1 MGYSRKVLDHFTNP
15 RNVGE
20 ITDADGVGKVG
31 NPADGDLVHIYI
43 KVQDDVLT
51 DVKFKTM
58 GCAAAIAT
66 SSMVTE
72 MAKGLTLKQ
81 ALKLTREE
89 VANAMDGL
97 PPGKMECSNL
107 GAEALHLAIREY
119 LIKNG
124 RESEAPPAAFERG
137 DHCAA
142 GAPIVPH

>member
-1 MGYSRKVLDHFTNP
+1 MSYSRKVLDHFTNP

-81 ALKLTREE
+81 ALKMTREE
-89 VANAMDGL
+89 VANALDGL

-137 DHCAA
+137 DQCAA

>member
-20 ITDADGVGKVG
+20 IPDADGVGKVG

-43 KVQDDVLT
+43 KVQDDVLS

-66 SSMVTE
+66 SSKVTE
-72 MAKGLTLKQ
+72 MAKGMTLKQ
-81 ALKLTREE
+81 ALQLTRED
-89 VANAMDGL
+89 VANELDGL

-107 GAEALHLAIREY
+107 GADALHMAIREY
-119 LIKNG
+119 LVNKG
-124 RESEAPPAAFERG
+124 RGEEAPPEIDERG
-137 DHCAA
+137 DQCAR
-142 GAPIVPH
+142 GAPIVPR

>member
-20 ITDADGVGKVG
+20 IPDADGVGKVG

-43 KVQDDVLT
+43 KVQDDVLS

-66 SSMVTE
+66 SSKVTE

-81 ALKLTREE
+81 ALAMTREQ
-89 VANAMDGL
+89 VAEALDGL

-119 LIKNG
+119 LIKKG
-124 RESEAPPAAFERG
+124 RGSEAPPAAFERG
-137 DHCAA
+137 DQCAM

>member
-31 NPADGDLVHIYI
+31 NPSDGDLVHIYI
-43 KVQDDVLT
+43 RVENDTLA

-66 SSMVTE
+66 SSKVTE
-72 MAKGLTLKQ
+72 MAKGMTLKQ
-81 ALKLTREE
+81 ALQLTREQ
-89 VANAMDGL
+89 VAEALDGL

-107 GAEALHLAIREY
+107 GADALHMAIREY
-119 LIKNG
+119 LVMNG
-124 RESEAPPAAFERG
+124 REAEAPPAIDERG
-137 DHCAA
+137 DRCVV
-142 GAPIVPH
+142 GAPIRPH

>member
-20 ITDADGVGKVG
+20 IPDADGVGKVG

-43 KVQDDVLT
+43 KVQDGVLS

-66 SSMVTE
+66 SSKVTE

-81 ALKLTREE
+81 ALAMTREQ
-89 VANAMDGL
+89 VAEALDGL

-119 LIKNG
+119 LIKKG
-124 RESEAPPAAFERG
+124 RGSEAPPAAFERG
-137 DHCAA
+137 DQCAM

>member
-20 ITDADGVGKVG
+20 IPDADGVGKVG

-43 KVQDDVLT
+43 KVQDDVLS

-66 SSMVTE
+66 SSKVTE

-81 ALKLTREE
+81 ALAMTREQ
-89 VANAMDGL
+89 VADALDGL

-137 DHCAA
+137 DQCAM

>member
-20 ITDADGVGKVG
+20 IPDADGVGKVG

-43 KVQDDVLT
+43 RVENDVLT

-66 SSMVTE
+66 SSKVTE
-72 MAKGLTLKQ
+72 MAKGMTLKQ
-81 ALKLTREE
+81 ALQLTRED
-89 VANAMDGL
+89 VANALDGL

-107 GAEALHLAIREY
+107 GADALRMAIREY
-119 LIKNG
+119 LVKKG
-124 RESEAPPAAFERG
+124 RGSEAPPAIDERV
-137 DHCAA
+137 DQCVV
-142 GAPIVPH
+142 GAPIRPT

>member
-20 ITDADGVGKVG
+20 IPDADGVGKVG

-43 KVQDDVLT
+43 RVKDDILT

-72 MAKGLTLKQ
+72 MAKGMTLKQ
-81 ALKLTREE
+81 ALEMTREE
-89 VANAMDGL
+89 VAEALDGL

-107 GAEALHLAIREY
+107 GADALHQAIREY
-119 LIKNG
+119 LIKKG
-124 RESEAPPAAFERG
+124 RGSEAPPEVYERG
-137 DHCAA
+137 DQCVV

>member
-20 ITDADGVGKVG
+20 IPDADGVGKVG

-43 KVQDDVLT
+43 KVQDGVLS

-66 SSMVTE
+66 SSKVTE

-81 ALKLTREE
+81 ALAITREQ
-89 VANAMDGL
+89 VAEALDGL

-119 LIKNG
+119 LIKKG
-124 RESEAPPAAFERG
+124 RGSEAPPAAFERG
-137 DHCAA
+137 DQCAM

>member
-20 ITDADGVGKVG
+20 IPDADGVGKVG

-43 KVQDDVLT
+43 KVQDDVLS

-66 SSMVTE
+66 SSKVTE

-81 ALKLTREE
+81 ALALTREQ
-89 VANAMDGL
+89 VAEALDGL

-137 DHCAA
+137 DQCAM

>member
-20 ITDADGVGKVG
+20 IPDADGVGKVG

-43 KVQDDVLT
+43 KVQDGVLS

-66 SSMVTE
+66 SSKVTE

-81 ALKLTREE
+81 ALAMTREQ
-89 VANAMDGL
+89 VAEALDGL

-119 LIKNG
+119 LIKKG
-124 RESEAPPAAFERG
+124 RGSEAPPAAFERG
-137 DHCAA
+137 DQCAM
-142 GAPIVPH
+142 GAPIVSH